1 MLLNTLGQRLR
12 ARRKELQY
20 SQAKVAKKSGVSLR
34 FLADVE
40 MGRSNISVLRLAEI
54 CAALQIPLAELL
66 RGLGSNGAQM
76 LSLVGMRGGGKSTIG
91 RALAADLQVTFLE
104 LDQLIA
110 EQAQMPLSEIFSMG
124 GMALYRE
131 YESTTLQKLFES
143 GKPIILATGG
153 SLVLD
158 NQNWSRLR
166 GYSRTVW
173 LRCDPEVY
181 LERVREQ
188 GDWRPMQGY
197 SDALDEVKS
206 ILKEREKLYAQAD
219 MIVDTD
225 TNTIAESV
233 GQLKEFFK
241 SNL

>member
-1 MLLNTLGQRLR
+1 M
-12 ARRKELQY
+12 
-20 SQAKVAKKSGVSLR
+20 
-34 FLADVE
+34 
-40 MGRSNISVLRLAEI
+40 
-54 CAALQIPLAELL
+54 
-66 RGLGSNGAQM
+66 
-76 LSLVGMRGGGKSTIG
+76 
-91 RALAADLQVTFLE
+91 
-104 LDQLIA
+104 IA
-110 EQAQMPLSEIFSMG
+110 EQQADATFRNFS
-124 GMALYRE
+124 LWVE
-131 YESTTLQKLFES
+131 WHCTESTNPQRSKLFES

-158 NQNWSRLR
+158 VQNWSRLR

-173 LRCDPEVY
+173 LRCAPEVY

-197 SDALDEVKS
+197 SDALEEVKS
-206 ILKEREKLYAQAD
+206 ILQEREKLYAQAD

-225 TNTIAESV
+225 ANTIAESV